1 LVWRRIWRKRVWRSL
16 RVGATVLWRAIVH
29 FIDDGGT
36 VLAGSIAFTS
46 LFALFPFLIFLTTLA
61 GQFGQEEAARR
72 FVDLALEGLP
82 AEVVSAIRPAI
93 DQVVEVRRTGLM
105 TVSILVAV
113 WTASSGLEALR
124 TALNYAYGIQDSRPF
139 WWQRLQSIAFTI
151 VMSIAIL
158 VLMIVVV
165 AGPFIWHFLED
176 LLKVPASWG
185 WLYTGVRYLLAIL
198 LLYAVI
204 ALLYQ
209 WLPNRRLRGYEILP
223 GAAVAVVTWLITASL
238 FSLYLQNLGR
248 FSVTYGSLGGI
259 VVTLM
264 FFYLSAAIFI
274 FGAEV
279 NGAWRRAVADQLRAE
294 RAARIERRRARAA
307 ARRSVQGS
315 EGPTSG

>member
-1 LVWRRIWRKRVWRSL
+1 LSRRKRVWRSL
-16 RVGATVLWRAIVH
+16 GVGATIVWRATVH
-29 FIDDGGT
+29 FINDGGT
-36 VLAGSIAFTS
+36 TQAGSIAFTT

-61 GQFGQEEAARR
+61 GEFGQEEAARR
-72 FVDLALEGLP
+72 FVDLWLEGLP

-93 DQVVEVRRTGLM
+93 DQVVNVRRTGLM

-124 TALNYAYGIQDSRPF
+124 TALNYAYGIEDARS
-139 WWQRLQSIAFTI
+139 WWWLRLQSIVFTV

-165 AGPFIWHFLED
+165 AGPFIWDFLVD
-176 LLKVPASWG
+176 LFKVPTSWG
-185 WLYTGVRYLLAIL
+185 WIYTAVRYLLAVL
-198 LLYAVI
+198 LLYAVV
-204 ALLYQ
+204 ALAYR

-223 GAAVAVVTWLITASL
+223 GAAVTVVTWLITASL

-274 FGAEV
+274 FGAEI
-279 NGAWRRAVADQLRAE
+279 NGAWRRDVAARLRAQ
-294 RAARIERRRARAA
+294 RRARAERRRMKSA
-307 ARRSVQGS
+307 AQSPT
-315 EGPTSG
+315 EGPPAG

>member
-1 LVWRRIWRKRVWRSL
+1 LHKRAWRSL
-16 RVGATVLWRAIVH
+16 RIGARILWRAIMH

-36 VLAGSIAFTS
+36 TLAGSIAFTG

-61 GQFGQEEAARR
+61 GEFGQEQAARE
-72 FVDLALEGLP
+72 FIELALEGLP
-82 AEVVSAIRPAI
+82 PEVVEAIRPAI
-93 DQVVEVRRTGLM
+93 DQVIDVRRTGLM
-105 TVSILVAV
+105 TVSILVTI
-113 WTASSGLEALR
+113 WTASSGLESLR

-139 WWQRLQSIAFTI
+139 WWQRLQSIVFTI
-151 VMSIAIL
+151 IMSIAIL

-165 AGPFIWHFLED
+165 AGPFIWGFLVD
-176 LLKVPASWG
+176 LFHVPPSWG
-185 WLYTGVRYLLAIL
+185 WLYDGVRYLVAVLV
-198 LLYAVI
+198 LYAVV

-223 GAAVAVVTWLITASL
+223 GAAVTVVLWLITASL

-279 NGAWRRAVADQLRAE
+279 NGAWRRAVAAQLRAE
-294 RAARIERRRARAA
+294 RAARAERREAVPAQTPA
-307 ARRSVQGS
+307 
-315 EGPTSG
+315 EGPTAG

>member
-1 LVWRRIWRKRVWRSL
+1 L
-16 RVGATVLWRAIVH
+16 RVGATIFWRAIVH
-29 FIDDGGT
+29 FINDGGT
-36 VLAGSIAFTS
+36 TQAGSIAFTM

-61 GQFGQEEAARR
+61 GEFGQEEAARR
-72 FVDLALEGLP
+72 FVDLSLEGLP
-82 AEVVSAIRPAI
+82 QEVVDAIRPAI
-93 DQVVEVRRTGLM
+93 DQVVNVRRTGLM
-105 TVSILVAV
+105 TISILVAI

-124 TALNYAYGIQDSRPF
+124 TALNYAYGIEDARPF
-139 WWQRLQSIAFTI
+139 WWQRLQSIVFTI
-151 VMSIAIL
+151 IMSVAIL

-165 AGPFIWHFLED
+165 AGPFIWNFLVD
-176 LLKVPASWG
+176 LFKVPTSWG
-185 WLYTGVRYLLAIL
+185 WLYTGVRYLLAVL

-209 WLPNRRLRGYEILP
+209 WLPNRHLRGYEILP
-223 GAAVAVVTWLITASL
+223 GAAVTVVLWLITASL

-279 NGAWRRAVADQLRAE
+279 NGAWRRAVAAQLREERASRAE
-294 RAARIERRRARAA
+294 RRKAQATARNQSAD
-307 ARRSVQGS
+307 
-315 EGPTSG
+315 PTSG

>member
-1 LVWRRIWRKRVWRSL
+1 LSRRKRVWRSL
-16 RVGATVLWRAIVH
+16 RVGATILWRATVH
-29 FIDDGGT
+29 FINDGGT
-36 VLAGSIAFTS
+36 TQAGSIAFTT

-61 GQFGQEEAARR
+61 GEFGQEEAAQR
-72 FVDLALEGLP
+72 FVELWFEGLP
-82 AEVVSAIRPAI
+82 AEVVSTIRPAI
-93 DQVVEVRRTGLM
+93 DQVINVRRTGLM

-124 TALNYAYGIQDSRPF
+124 TALNYAYGIEDSRP
-139 WWQRLQSIAFTI
+139 WWLLRLQSIVFTVI
-151 VMSIAIL
+151 MSVAIL

-165 AGPFIWHFLED
+165 AGPFIWDFLVD
-176 LLKVPASWG
+176 LFKVPASWG
-185 WLYTGVRYLLAIL
+185 WIYTAVRYLLAIL
-198 LLYAVI
+198 LLYAVV
-204 ALLYQ
+204 ALAYQ

-223 GAAVAVVTWLITASL
+223 GAAVTVVTWLITASL

-279 NGAWRRAVADQLRAE
+279 NGAWRRDVAARLRAQ
-294 RAARIERRRARAA
+294 RKAHAERRRMKSAA
-307 ARRSVQGS
+307 PSPT
-315 EGPTSG
+315 EGPPAG

>member
-1 LVWRRIWRKRVWRSL
+1 LTLRKRAWRGLRIGATIVWR
-16 RVGATVLWRAIVH
+16 ATVH

-61 GQFGQEEAARR
+61 GEFGQEEAARR

-82 AEVVSAIRPAI
+82 PEVVSAIRPAI
-93 DQVVEVRRTGLM
+93 DQVVNVRRTGLM
-105 TVSILVAV
+105 TISILVAV
-113 WTASSGLEALR
+113 WTASSGIEALR
-124 TALNYAYGIQDSRPF
+124 IALNFAYGIEDPRPF
-139 WWQRLQSIAFTI
+139 WWLRLQSIFFTVI
-151 VMSIAIL
+151 MSVSIL

-165 AGPFIWHFLED
+165 AGPFIWNFLED
-176 LLKVPASWG
+176 LLKLPPSWG
-185 WLYTGVRYLLAIL
+185 WLYTGARYLLAVL
-198 LLYAVI
+198 LLYAMV

-209 WLPNRRLRGYEILP
+209 WLPNRRLRGHEILP
-223 GAAVAVVTWLITASL
+223 GAAVTVVAWLITASL
-238 FSLYLQNLGR
+238 FSLYLQNLGS

-279 NGAWRRAVADQLRAE
+279 NGAWRRDVAARLRAQRAARAE
-294 RAARIERRRARAA
+294 RREARLA
-307 ARRSVQGS
+307 QKD
-315 EGPTSG
+315 PTVRHLANPGDHD

>member
-1 LVWRRIWRKRVWRSL
+1 LSWRKRVWRSL
-16 RVGATVLWRAIVH
+16 RIGATIVWRAIVH

-61 GQFGQEEAARR
+61 GEFGQEEAARE
-72 FVDLALEGLP
+72 FIDLALDGLP
-82 AEVVSAIRPAI
+82 EEVVDAIRPAI

-105 TVSILVAV
+105 TVSILVTV

-124 TALNYAYGIQDSRPF
+124 TALNYAYGIEEPRPI
-139 WWQRLQSIAFTI
+139 WWRRLQSIALTI
-151 VMSIAIL
+151 VMSISIL

-165 AGPFIWHFLED
+165 AGPFIWDFLVD
-176 LLKVPASWG
+176 LLKVPESWG
-185 WLYTGVRYLLAIL
+185 WLYTGARYLLAVL
-198 LLYAVI
+198 LLYAVV

-209 WLPNRRLRGYEILP
+209 WLPNRHLHRHEILP
-223 GAAVAVVTWLITASL
+223 GAAVTVVAWLITASL

-279 NGAWRRAVADQLRAE
+279 NGAWRRDVADRLRAE
-294 RAARIERRRARAA
+294 RAARAKRQKAKSPA
-307 ARRSVQGS
+307 Q
-315 EGPTSG
+315 GPTAG

>member
-1 LVWRRIWRKRVWRSL
+1 LTWRKRVWKRL
-16 RVGATVLWRAIVH
+16 RVPVTILWRAIVH
-29 FIDDGGT
+29 FVDDGGT
-36 VLAGSIAFTS
+36 MLAGSIAFTS

-61 GQFGQEEAARR
+61 GEFGQEEAARQ
-72 FVDLALEGLP
+72 FVDLSLAGLP
-82 AEVVSAIRPAI
+82 PEVASAIRPAI
-93 DQVVEVRRTGLM
+93 DQVVNVRRTGLM

-124 TALNYAYGIQDSRPF
+124 AALNYAYGIEDARPF

-158 VLMIVVV
+158 VLMVVVV

-176 LLKVPASWG
+176 LFKVPASWG
-185 WLYTGVRYLLAIL
+185 WLYTGTRYLLAIL
-198 LLYAVI
+198 LLYAVV

-209 WLPNRRLRGYEILP
+209 WLPNRRLRGHEILP
-223 GAAVAVVTWLITASL
+223 GAAVTVVTWLITASL

-274 FGAEV
+274 FGAEI
-279 NGAWRRAVADQLRAE
+279 NGAWRRDVAARLRAKRAARAE
-294 RAARIERRRARAA
+294 RRAA
-307 ARRSVQGS
+307 KRAAQGVAPGS
-315 EGPTSG
+315 ASG

>member
-1 LVWRRIWRKRVWRSL
+1 MAWRKRIWRKL
-16 RVGATVLWRAIVH
+16 RVPGTILWRAIIH

-61 GQFGQEEAARR
+61 GQFGQEEAAQR
-72 FVDLALEGLP
+72 FIDLSLEGLP
-82 AEVVSAIRPAI
+82 PEVVDAIRPAI
-93 DQVVEVRRTGLM
+93 DQVVNVRRTGLM

-113 WTASSGLEALR
+113 WTASSGVEALR
-124 TALNYAYGIQDSRPF
+124 TALNYAYGIDDPRAI
-139 WWQRLQSIAFTI
+139 WWRRLQSIVFTI
-151 VMSIAIL
+151 IMTVAIL

-165 AGPFIWHFLED
+165 AGPFIWSFLVD
-176 LLKVPASWG
+176 LFNVPPSWG
-185 WLYTGVRYLLAIL
+185 WTYTATRYLLAVL

-209 WLPNRRLRGYEILP
+209 WLPNRRLRWHEILP
-223 GAAVAVVTWLITASL
+223 GAAVTVVAWLSTASL

-279 NGAWRRAVADQLRAE
+279 NGAWRRDVAARLRAQRAARAE
-294 RAARIERRRARAA
+294 RQEADAAKQ
-307 ARRSVQGS
+307 S
-315 EGPTSG
+315 PTGRPVSG

>member
-1 LVWRRIWRKRVWRSL
+1 MVWRKRVWMSL
-16 RVGATVLWRAIVH
+16 RVGATILWRAIVH
-29 FIDDGGT
+29 FIDDGGAT
-36 VLAGSIAFTS
+36 QAGSIAFTT
-46 LFALFPFLIFLTTLA
+46 LFALFPFLIFLMTLA
-61 GQFGQEEAARR
+61 GEFGQEEAARR
-72 FVDLALEGLP
+72 FVDLSLEGLP

-93 DQVVEVRRTGLM
+93 DQVVNVRRTGLM

-113 WTASSGLEALR
+113 WTASSGIEALR
-124 TALNYAYGIQDSRPF
+124 TALNYAYGIEDSRS
-139 WWQRLQSIAFTI
+139 WWWLRLQSIVFTV

-158 VLMIVVV
+158 VLMVVVV
-165 AGPFIWHFLED
+165 AGPFIWDFVEELF
-176 LLKVPASWG
+176 KVPPSWG
-185 WLYTGVRYLLAIL
+185 WLYTGVRYLLAVL

-223 GAAVAVVTWLITASL
+223 GAAVTVVTWLITASL

-279 NGAWRRAVADQLRAE
+279 NGAWRRAVAAQLRAE
-294 RAARIERRRARAA
+294 RAARIERQKAKAA
-307 ARRSVQGS
+307 AQSPVQGS
-315 EGPTSG
+315 QGPTAG

>member
-1 LVWRRIWRKRVWRSL
+1 LVWRKRVWRSL
-16 RVGATVLWRAIVH
+16 RVGATILWRAIVH

-61 GQFGQEEAARR
+61 GEFGQEEAARE
-72 FVDLALEGLP
+72 FIDLALEGLP
-82 AEVVSAIRPAI
+82 PEVASAIRPAI

-105 TVSILVAV
+105 TISILVTV

-124 TALNYAYGIQDSRPF
+124 TALNYAYGIEEPRPI
-139 WWQRLQSIAFTI
+139 WWRRLQSIALTI
-151 VMSIAIL
+151 VISISIL

-165 AGPFIWHFLED
+165 AGPFIWDFLVH
-176 LLKVPASWG
+176 LFKVPESWG
-185 WLYTGVRYLLAIL
+185 WIYTGARYLFAVL
-198 LLYAVI
+198 LLYVVV
-204 ALLYQ
+204 ALLYE
-209 WLPNRRLRGYEILP
+209 WLPNRHLHRHEILP
-223 GAAVAVVTWLITASL
+223 GAAVTVVMWLITASL

-274 FGAEV
+274 FGAEI

-294 RAARIERRRARAA
+294 RAARAERREAKSPA
-307 ARRSVQGS
+307 Q
-315 EGPTSG
+315 GPTAG

>member
-1 LVWRRIWRKRVWRSL
+1 LSRRKRVWRSL
-16 RVGATVLWRAIVH
+16 RVGATIVWRATIH
-29 FIDDGGT
+29 FINDGGT
-36 VLAGSIAFTS
+36 TQAGSIAFTT

-61 GQFGQEEAARR
+61 GEFGQEEAAQR
-72 FVDLALEGLP
+72 FVDLSLEGLP
-82 AEVVSAIRPAI
+82 AEVVSTIRPAI
-93 DQVVEVRRTGLM
+93 DQVINVRRTGLM

-124 TALNYAYGIQDSRPF
+124 TALNYAYGIEDSRA
-139 WWQRLQSIAFTI
+139 WWLLRLQSIVFTI
-151 VMSIAIL
+151 IMSVAIL

-165 AGPFIWHFLED
+165 AGPFIWDFLVD
-176 LLKVPASWG
+176 LFKVPASWG
-185 WLYTGVRYLLAIL
+185 WIYTAVRYLLAVL
-198 LLYAVI
+198 LLYAMV

-223 GAAVAVVTWLITASL
+223 GAAVTVVAWLVTASL

-274 FGAEV
+274 FGAEI
-279 NGAWRRAVADQLRAE
+279 NGAWRRDVADRLRAQRKARAE
-294 RAARIERRRARAA
+294 RRRTKSSAQ
-307 ARRSVQGS
+307 SLSQGPPA
-315 EGPTSG
+315 G

>member
-1 LVWRRIWRKRVWRSL
+1 LSRRKRVWRSL
-16 RVGATVLWRAIVH
+16 RVGATIVWRATIH
-29 FIDDGGT
+29 FINDGGT
-36 VLAGSIAFTS
+36 TQAGSIAFTT

-61 GQFGQEEAARR
+61 GEFGQEEAAQR
-72 FVDLALEGLP
+72 FVDLSLEGLP
-82 AEVVSAIRPAI
+82 AEVVSTIRPAI
-93 DQVVEVRRTGLM
+93 DQVVNVRRTGLM

-124 TALNYAYGIQDSRPF
+124 TALNYAYGIEDSRA
-139 WWQRLQSIAFTI
+139 WWLLRLQSIVFTI
-151 VMSIAIL
+151 IMSVAIL

-165 AGPFIWHFLED
+165 AGPFIWDFLVD
-176 LLKVPASWG
+176 LFKVPASWG
-185 WLYTGVRYLLAIL
+185 WIYTAVRYLLAVL
-198 LLYAVI
+198 LLYAMV

-223 GAAVAVVTWLITASL
+223 GAAVTVVAWLVTASL

-274 FGAEV
+274 FGAEI
-279 NGAWRRAVADQLRAE
+279 NGAWRRDVADRLRAQRKARAE
-294 RAARIERRRARAA
+294 RRRTKSSAQ
-307 ARRSVQGS
+307 SLSQGPPA
-315 EGPTSG
+315 G

>member
-1 LVWRRIWRKRVWRSL
+1 LRI
-16 RVGATVLWRAIVH
+16 GATILWRAIVH
-29 FIDDGGT
+29 FIDDGGAT
-36 VLAGSIAFTS
+36 QAGSIAFTA

-72 FVDLALEGLP
+72 FVDLSLEGLP

-93 DQVVEVRRTGLM
+93 DQVVNVRRTGLM

-113 WTASSGLEALR
+113 WTASSGIEALR
-124 TALNYAYGIQDSRPF
+124 TALNYAYGIEDSRS
-139 WWQRLQSIAFTI
+139 WWWLRLQSIVFTV

-158 VLMIVVV
+158 VLMVVVV
-165 AGPFIWHFLED
+165 AGPFIWHFVEELF
-176 LLKVPASWG
+176 KVPASWG
-185 WLYTGVRYLLAIL
+185 WLYTGVRYLLAVL
-198 LLYAVI
+198 LLYAVV

-223 GAAVAVVTWLITASL
+223 GAAVTVVTWLITASL

-259 VVTLM
+259 VVTLT

-279 NGAWRRAVADQLRAE
+279 NGAWRRDVAARLRAQ
-294 RAARIERRRARAA
+294 RAARIERRKARRAA
-307 ARRSVQGS
+307 LQSLAQDNPGS
-315 EGPTSG
+315 TSG

>member
-1 LVWRRIWRKRVWRSL
+1 LRI
-16 RVGATVLWRAIVH
+16 GATILWRAIVH
-29 FIDDGGT
+29 FIDDGGAT
-36 VLAGSIAFTS
+36 QAGSIAFTA

-72 FVDLALEGLP
+72 FVDLSLEGLP

-93 DQVVEVRRTGLM
+93 DQVVNVRRTGLM

-113 WTASSGLEALR
+113 WTASSGIEALR
-124 TALNYAYGIQDSRPF
+124 TALNYAYGIEDSRS
-139 WWQRLQSIAFTI
+139 WWWLRLQSIVFTV

-158 VLMIVVV
+158 VLMVVVV
-165 AGPFIWHFLED
+165 AGPFIWHFVEELF
-176 LLKVPASWG
+176 KVPASWG
-185 WLYTGVRYLLAIL
+185 WLYTGVRYLLAVL
-198 LLYAVI
+198 LLYAVV

-209 WLPNRRLRGYEILP
+209 RLPNRRLRCYEILP
-223 GAAVAVVTWLITASL
+223 GAAVTVVTWLITASL

-259 VVTLM
+259 VVTLT

-279 NGAWRRAVADQLRAE
+279 NGAWRRDVAARLRAQ
-294 RAARIERRRARAA
+294 RAARIERRKARRAA
-307 ARRSVQGS
+307 LQSLAQDNPGS
-315 EGPTSG
+315 TSG

>member
-1 LVWRRIWRKRVWRSL
+1 LSRRKRVWRSL
-16 RVGATVLWRAIVH
+16 RVGATIVWRATIH
-29 FIDDGGT
+29 FINDGGT
-36 VLAGSIAFTS
+36 TQAGSIAFTT

-61 GQFGQEEAARR
+61 GEFGQEEAAQR
-72 FVDLALEGLP
+72 FVDLSLEGLP
-82 AEVVSAIRPAI
+82 AEVVSTIRPAI
-93 DQVVEVRRTGLM
+93 DQVINVRRTGLM

-124 TALNYAYGIQDSRPF
+124 TALNYAYGIEDSRS
-139 WWQRLQSIAFTI
+139 WWWLRLQSIFFTV
-151 VMSIAIL
+151 VMSVAIL

-165 AGPFIWHFLED
+165 AGPFIWDFLVD
-176 LLKVPASWG
+176 LFKVPASWG
-185 WLYTGVRYLLAIL
+185 WLYTGVRYLLAVL

-223 GAAVAVVTWLITASL
+223 GAAVTVVAWLITASL

-274 FGAEV
+274 FGAEI
-279 NGAWRRAVADQLRAE
+279 NGAWRRDVAARLRAQ
-294 RAARIERRRARAA
+294 RAARAERRRAKSPAHT
-307 ARRSVQGS
+307 QGPPA
-315 EGPTSG
+315 G

>member
-1 LVWRRIWRKRVWRSL
+1 LSRRKRVWRSL
-16 RVGATVLWRAIVH
+16 RVGATIVWRATIH

-36 VLAGSIAFTS
+36 TQAGSIAFTT

-61 GQFGQEEAARR
+61 GEFGQEEAAQR
-72 FVDLALEGLP
+72 FVDLSLEGLP
-82 AEVVSAIRPAI
+82 AEVVSTIRPAI
-93 DQVVEVRRTGLM
+93 DQVVNVRRTGLM

-124 TALNYAYGIQDSRPF
+124 TALNYAYGIEDSRS
-139 WWQRLQSIAFTI
+139 WWWLRLQSIFFTV

-165 AGPFIWHFLED
+165 AGPFIWDFLVD
-176 LLKVPASWG
+176 LFKVPASWG
-185 WLYTGVRYLLAIL
+185 WTYTAVRYLLAVL
-198 LLYAVI
+198 LLYAVV

-223 GAAVAVVTWLITASL
+223 GAAVTVVAWLVTASL

-274 FGAEV
+274 FGAEI
-279 NGAWRRAVADQLRAE
+279 NGAWRRDVADRLRAQRKARAE
-294 RAARIERRRARAA
+294 RRRTKSSAQ
-307 ARRSVQGS
+307 SLSQGPPA
-315 EGPTSG
+315 G

>member
-1 LVWRRIWRKRVWRSL
+1 MRSGRLTLRKRVWRTL
-16 RVGATVLWRAIVH
+16 RVPGTILWRAIVH
-29 FIDDGGT
+29 FFDDGGT

-61 GQFGQEEAARR
+61 GQFGQEEAARQ
-72 FVDLALEGLP
+72 FVDLSLKGLP
-82 AEVVSAIRPAI
+82 PEVVSTIRPAI
-93 DQVVEVRRTGLM
+93 DQVVNVRRTGLM

-124 TALNYAYGIQDSRPF
+124 TALNYAYGIEDSRPF
-139 WWQRLQSIAFTI
+139 WWQRLQSIAFTVI
-151 VMSIAIL
+151 MSIAIL

-165 AGPFIWHFLED
+165 AGPFIWRFLED
-176 LLKVPASWG
+176 LFNVPASWG
-185 WLYTGVRYLLAIL
+185 WLYTGVRYLLAVL
-198 LLYAVI
+198 VLYAVV

-223 GAAVAVVTWLITASL
+223 GAAVTVVTWLVTASL

-279 NGAWRRAVADQLRAE
+279 NGAWRRDVAARLRARRAE
-294 RAARIERRRARAA
+294 RAARQEAKRRAQHVA
-307 ARRSVQGS
+307 QGS
-315 EGPTSG
+315 ASG

>member
-1 LVWRRIWRKRVWRSL
+1 
-16 RVGATVLWRAIVH
+16 LWRAIIH
-29 FIDDGGT
+29 FINDGGT
-36 VLAGSIAFTS
+36 TQAGSIAFTS

-72 FVDLALEGLP
+72 FVDLSLEGLP

-93 DQVVEVRRTGLM
+93 DQVVNVRRTGLM

-124 TALNYAYGIQDSRPF
+124 TALNYAYGIEDARPF
-139 WWQRLQSIAFTI
+139 WWLRLQSIVFTI
-151 VMSIAIL
+151 ISSVAIL

-165 AGPFIWHFLED
+165 AGPFIWDFLVD
-176 LLKVPASWG
+176 LFKVPPSWG
-185 WLYTGVRYLLAIL
+185 WLYTAMRYLLAVL
-198 LLYAVI
+198 LLYAVV

-209 WLPNRRLRGYEILP
+209 WLPNRHLRGYEILP
-223 GAAVAVVTWLITASL
+223 GAAVTVVLWLVTASL

-248 FSVTYGSLGGI
+248 FSLTYGSLGGI
-259 VVTLM
+259 VVTLT

-279 NGAWRRAVADQLRAE
+279 NGAWRRSVAEQLRAE
-294 RAARIERRRARAA
+294 RAARAERQEAKAA
-307 ARRSVQGS
+307 AQNS
-315 EGPTSG
+315 TSGRASG

>member
-1 LVWRRIWRKRVWRSL
+1 MRSGRLTLRKRVWRTL
-16 RVGATVLWRAIVH
+16 RVPGTILWRAIVH
-29 FIDDGGT
+29 FFDDGGT

-61 GQFGQEEAARR
+61 GQFGQEEAARQ
-72 FVDLALEGLP
+72 FVDLSLKGLP
-82 AEVVSAIRPAI
+82 PEVVSTIRPAI
-93 DQVVEVRRTGLM
+93 DQVVNVRRTGLM

-124 TALNYAYGIQDSRPF
+124 TALNYAYGIEDSRPF
-139 WWQRLQSIAFTI
+139 WWQRLQSIAFTVI
-151 VMSIAIL
+151 MSIAIL

-165 AGPFIWHFLED
+165 AGPFIWRFLED
-176 LLKVPASWG
+176 LFNVPASWG
-185 WLYTGVRYLLAIL
+185 WLYTGVRYLLAVL
-198 LLYAVI
+198 VLDAVV

-223 GAAVAVVTWLITASL
+223 GAAVTVVTWLVTASL

-279 NGAWRRAVADQLRAE
+279 NGAWRRDVAARLRARRAE
-294 RAARIERRRARAA
+294 RAARQEAKRRAQHFA
-307 ARRSVQGS
+307 QGS
-315 EGPTSG
+315 ASG

>member
-1 LVWRRIWRKRVWRSL
+1 LVWRKRVWRSL
-16 RVGATVLWRAIVH
+16 RVGATILWRAIVH
-29 FIDDGGT
+29 FIDDGGAT
-36 VLAGSIAFTS
+36 QAGSIAFTT
-46 LFALFPFLIFLTTLA
+46 LFALFPFLIFLMTLA
-61 GQFGQEEAARR
+61 GEFGQEDAARR
-72 FVDLALEGLP
+72 FVDLSLEGLP

-93 DQVVEVRRTGLM
+93 DQVVNVRRTGLM

-113 WTASSGLEALR
+113 WTASSGIEALR
-124 TALNYAYGIQDSRPF
+124 TALNYAYGIEDSRS
-139 WWQRLQSIAFTI
+139 WWWLRLQSIVFTV

-158 VLMIVVV
+158 VLMVVVV
-165 AGPFIWHFLED
+165 AGPFIWDFVEELF
-176 LLKVPASWG
+176 KVPPSWG
-185 WLYTGVRYLLAIL
+185 WLYTGVRYLLAVL

-223 GAAVAVVTWLITASL
+223 GAAVTVVTWLITASL

-279 NGAWRRAVADQLRAE
+279 NGAWRRDVAARLRAQ
-294 RAARIERRRARAA
+294 RAARVERRKARKAA
-307 ARRSVQGS
+307 AQSLAQDVPGS
-315 EGPTSG
+315 TSG

>member
-1 LVWRRIWRKRVWRSL
+1 MVWRKRVWRSL
-16 RVGATVLWRAIVH
+16 RIGATILWRAIVH
-29 FIDDGGT
+29 FIDDGGAT
-36 VLAGSIAFTS
+36 QAGSIAFTA

-72 FVDLALEGLP
+72 FVDLSLEGLP

-93 DQVVEVRRTGLM
+93 DQVVNVRRTGLM

-113 WTASSGLEALR
+113 WTASSGIEALR
-124 TALNYAYGIQDSRPF
+124 TALNYAYGIEDSRS
-139 WWQRLQSIAFTI
+139 WWWLRLQSIVFTV

-158 VLMIVVV
+158 VLMVVVV
-165 AGPFIWHFLED
+165 AGPFIWHFVEELF
-176 LLKVPASWG
+176 KVPASWG
-185 WLYTGVRYLLAIL
+185 WLYTGVRYLLAVL
-198 LLYAVI
+198 LLYAVV

-223 GAAVAVVTWLITASL
+223 GAAVTVVTWLITASL

-259 VVTLM
+259 VVTLT

-279 NGAWRRAVADQLRAE
+279 NGAWRRDVAARLRAQ
-294 RAARIERRRARAA
+294 RAARIERRKARRAA
-307 ARRSVQGS
+307 LQSLAQDNPGS
-315 EGPTSG
+315 TSG

>member
-1 LVWRRIWRKRVWRSL
+1 LHQRAWRSL
-16 RVGATVLWRAIVH
+16 RIGARILWRAIMH

-61 GQFGQEEAARR
+61 GEFGQEEAARE
-72 FVDLALEGLP
+72 FIDMALEGLP
-82 AEVVSAIRPAI
+82 REVVDAIRPAI
-93 DQVVEVRRTGLM
+93 DQVVNVRRTGLM
-105 TVSILVAV
+105 TVSILVTI
-113 WTASSGLEALR
+113 WTASSGLESLR
-124 TALNYAYGIQDSRPF
+124 TALNYAYGIEDSRPF
-139 WWQRLQSIAFTI
+139 WWQRLQSIVFTI
-151 VMSIAIL
+151 IMSIAIL

-165 AGPFIWHFLED
+165 AGPFIWDFLVD
-176 LLKVPASWG
+176 LFHVPASWG
-185 WLYTGVRYLLAIL
+185 WLYTGARYLIAVL
-198 LLYAVI
+198 LLYAVV
-204 ALLYQ
+204 ALLYR

-223 GAAVAVVTWLITASL
+223 GAAVTVVMWLITASL

-279 NGAWRRAVADQLRAE
+279 NGAWRRAVAAQLRAE
-294 RAARIERRRARAA
+294 RAARAERREAEAEA
-307 ARRSVQGS
+307 PNS
-315 EGPTSG
+315 TSGRTSG

>member
-1 LVWRRIWRKRVWRSL
+1 MVWRKRVWRSL
-16 RVGATVLWRAIVH
+16 RIGATILWRAIVH
-29 FIDDGGT
+29 FIDDGGAT
-36 VLAGSIAFTS
+36 QAGSIAFTA

-72 FVDLALEGLP
+72 FVDLSLEGLP

-93 DQVVEVRRTGLM
+93 DQVVNVRRTGLM

-113 WTASSGLEALR
+113 WTASSGIEALR
-124 TALNYAYGIQDSRPF
+124 TALNYAYGIEDSRS
-139 WWQRLQSIAFTI
+139 WWWLRLQSIVFTV

-158 VLMIVVV
+158 VLMVVVV
-165 AGPFIWHFLED
+165 AGPFIWHFVEELF
-176 LLKVPASWG
+176 KVPASWG
-185 WLYTGVRYLLAIL
+185 WLYTGVRYLLAVL
-198 LLYAVI
+198 LLYAVV

-223 GAAVAVVTWLITASL
+223 GAAVTVVTWLITASL

-259 VVTLM
+259 VVTLT

-279 NGAWRRAVADQLRAE
+279 NGAWRRDVAARLRAQ
-294 RAARIERRRARAA
+294 RAARVERRKARRAA
-307 ARRSVQGS
+307 LQSLAQDNPGS
-315 EGPTSG
+315 TSG

>member
-1 LVWRRIWRKRVWRSL
+1 MTLRKRVWEGL
-16 RVGATVLWRAIVH
+16 RVAATIVWRAMVH

-61 GQFGQEEAARR
+61 GEFGQEEAARQ

-82 AEVVSAIRPAI
+82 EEVVSAIRPAI
-93 DQVVEVRRTGLM
+93 DQVVNVRRTGLM

-124 TALNYAYGIQDSRPF
+124 TALNFAYGIEESRPI
-139 WWQRLQSIAFTI
+139 WWLRLQSFVFTI
-151 VMSIAIL
+151 VMSISIL

-165 AGPFIWHFLED
+165 AGPFIWNFLED
-176 LLKVPASWG
+176 LLKLPASWG
-185 WLYTGVRYLLAIL
+185 WLYTGLRYLLAVL
-198 LLYAVI
+198 LLYAVV

-209 WLPNRRLRGYEILP
+209 WLPNRRLRGHEILP
-223 GAAVAVVTWLITASL
+223 GAAVTVVTWLITASL

-274 FGAEV
+274 FGAEI
-279 NGAWRRAVADQLRAE
+279 NGAWRRDVAARLRAE
-294 RAARIERRRARAA
+294 RAARAERQQAKQAQKRSTQVPHLANPDDRR
-307 ARRSVQGS
+307 
-315 EGPTSG
+315 